1 LRNVTIDFKG
11 EIASL
16 KHEMIQMRRG
26 FHRRP
31 EPGFREVE
39 TSRVVAKRL
48 EEYGLEVTRGI
59 AKTGVVGL
67 LRGSGEGKTILIRA
81 DMDALTI
88 KEQTGLEF
96 ASENEGVMHAC
107 GHDGHM
113 TIGLTTARILSQHR
127 DALKGNVKFVF
138 QPAEEGPGGA
148 KPMIEGG
155 VMEDPKVDAA
165 IGLHL
170 WNYLPIGKVAVRSG
184 PVMASMDSMKIRIKG
199 KGGHGAIPHE
209 AVDSIVVSSQVV
221 TALQTIGSREIAPLA
236 PSVVT
241 IGTIKGGYGFNI
253 IADFVE
259 MEGTTRALDVDLQ
272 KTLPERIERII
283 KGVTSG
289 MRADYEFEYTFHYPV
304 TINDEAMARLI
315 EEVSAAVVGQENVVV
330 FERTMGGEDMAFFL
344 REVPGCYFFLGSSNK
359 EKGLD
364 QSHHSPQFNFDEEAM
379 PIGVEIFA
387 RAAMKYLESP

>member
-1 LRNVTIDFKG
+1 VAIDFKG

-16 KHEMIQMRRG
+16 KDEMIQMRRD
-26 FHRRP
+26 FHRKP

-39 TSRVVAKRL
+39 TSKVVAKRL
-48 EEYGLEVTRGI
+48 EEYGLEVKRGI

-67 LRGSGEGKTILIRA
+67 LRGRRKGKTILIRA
-81 DMDALTI
+81 DMDALTV

-113 TIGLTTARILSQHR
+113 TIALTTARILSRHR
-127 DALKGNVKFVF
+127 DALKGNLKFVF
-138 QPAEEGPGGA
+138 QPAEEWPGGA
-148 KPMIEGG
+148 KLMIEEG

-170 WNYLPIGKVAVRSG
+170 WNYLPIGKVGVRSG
-184 PVMASMDSMKIRIKG
+184 PIMASMDSMRIKIKG
-199 KGGHGAIPHE
+199 KGGHGAIPHDT
-209 AVDSIVVSSQVV
+209 VDSIVVSSHVV
-221 TALQTIGSREIAPLA
+221 TALQTIASREIVPIAPC
-236 PSVVT
+236 VVT

-259 MEGTTRALDVDLQ
+259 MEGTVRALDVDLQ
-272 KTLPERIERII
+272 KTLPGRIERII
-283 KGVTSG
+283 KGVTSA
-289 MRADYEFEYTFHYPV
+289 MRADYDFEYTFHHPV
-304 TINDEAMARLI
+304 TINDETMVGLV
-315 EEVSAAVVGQENVVV
+315 EEVSIAAVGQENVVV
-330 FERTMGGEDMAFFL
+330 FERTMGGEDMTFFL

-364 QSHHSPQFNFDEEAM
+364 QPHHSPQFNFDEDAM

-387 RAAMKYLESP
+387 RAVMKYLESP